1 MVLPVQGL
9 LTLKSRWLF
18 GRLPYLC
25 GSLKKNNYMKY
36 YNLLLK
42 YRFWLGLIFL
52 AAAIGVN
59 IYAGFWPSFILYLTG
74 VILIA
79 GHFFIGPMRIIQEF
93 IENGDVEGAE
103 KVLASIWFPNLLY
116 KPIRSAYYTL
126 KGQLAMMKQDF
137 EGAEKHMLKSAQLGS
152 PMPEAEGANK
162 LQLGMLALQRGDSK
176 QGESYI
182 RQAIRAGIPD
192 KDGAAMAYLQMC
204 QIYMNKQ
211 HFKAAKDM
219 FRKAK
224 AEKPANK
231 EVIDQIKKLESYI
244 SRIPG

>member
-1 MVLPVQGL
+1 
-9 LTLKSRWLF
+9 
-18 GRLPYLC
+18 
-25 GSLKKNNYMKY
+25 MKF

-42 YRFWLGLIFL
+42 YRFWLGVVFL
-52 AAAIGVN
+52 VLAIAVN

-79 GHFFIGPMRIIQEF
+79 GHLFIGPMRLIQEHV
-93 IENGDVEGAE
+93 ETGDMEGAE
-103 KVLASIWFPNLLY
+103 KVLDSIWFPNLLY
-116 KPIRSAYYTL
+116 KPIRSAYHTL
-126 KGQLAMMKQDF
+126 RGQMAMMKQDF
-137 EGAEKHMLKSAQLGS
+137 DGAEKHMRKSESLGS
-152 PMPEAEGANK
+152 PMAEAEGTNK
-162 LQLGMLALQRGDSK
+162 LQLGMLAMQRGDTK
-176 QGESYI
+176 QGEGYI

-224 AEKPANK
+224 AEKPSNK

-244 SRIPG
+244 SRMPG